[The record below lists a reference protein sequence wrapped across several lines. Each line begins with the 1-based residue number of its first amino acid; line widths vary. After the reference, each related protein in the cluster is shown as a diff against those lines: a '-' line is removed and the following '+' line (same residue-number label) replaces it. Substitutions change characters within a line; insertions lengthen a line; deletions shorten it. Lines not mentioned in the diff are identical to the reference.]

1 MKKGNTVLII
11 GAGCTGLALAHGQ
24 KKVCTGCFES
34 RRDMYFQVNAHVPTK
49 DLDTLPFH
57 NGRTGEII
65 NGIQIGKLYR
75 LCRSKLQAL
84 LSAGLDVDW
93 EKKIVDIAYMG
104 KRLGVNAVFDDDTEV
119 TGSVLVGADGGRSS
133 VRSFLVGPDIA
144 KPTPID

>member
-1 MKKGNTVLII
+1 M
-11 GAGCTGLALAHGQ
+11 
-24 KKVCTGCFES
+24 
-34 RRDMYFQVNAHVPTK
+34 NAHVPTK